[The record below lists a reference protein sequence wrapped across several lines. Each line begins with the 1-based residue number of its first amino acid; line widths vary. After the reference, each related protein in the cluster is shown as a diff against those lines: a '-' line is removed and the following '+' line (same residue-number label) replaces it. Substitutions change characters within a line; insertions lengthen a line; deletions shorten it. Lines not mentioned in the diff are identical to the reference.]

1 VFLQT
6 EGPGQLATGAVI
18 TFVFLLLNLTCQPFC
33 TDGLNSLQSFSLISQ
48 FFTLFCGILIGFTA
62 NMDKMGSDAQEKE
75 DSSVLGWTIVLLNSA
90 TLVFPLVRK
99 IMTGKHIEL
108 METFI
113 CVVRFPLTCYMNWCG
128 GQKRR
133 DARIA
138 RKRAERA
145 ARHEVEAE
153 LGLAACP
160 LEVPSTLSAVFLED
174 RPVDAEPQSPALRDT
189 EQVKMAD
196 LAAGVFNQPA
206 PSGFV
211 EDRSAQQIDIEIER
225 VQREIAE
232 IVDRLGI
239 TQLNQPAPQVNMA
252 DLAAGYK

>member
-1 VFLQT
+1 
-6 EGPGQLATGAVI
+6 
-18 TFVFLLLNLTCQPFC
+18 
-33 TDGLNSLQSFSLISQ
+33 
-48 FFTLFCGILIGFTA
+48 
-62 NMDKMGSDAQEKE
+62 M
-75 DSSVLGWTIVLLNSA
+75 
-90 TLVFPLVRK
+90 
-99 IMTGKHIEL
+99 
-108 METFI
+108 
-113 CVVRFPLTCYMNWCG
+113 
-128 GQKRR
+128 
-133 DARIA
+133 
-138 RKRAERA
+138 
-145 ARHEVEAE
+145 EAE

-174 RPVDAEPQSPALRDT
+174 RPVDAEPQAPALRDT